1 MNTSGE
7 DPLLYLST
15 LSAIAATGS
24 FSRAADALGLNR
36 AAVSKRV
43 RRMELALGVPVLS
56 RTTRRVEL
64 TLAGTALLARH
75 GQAQAVLQL
84 GVDEARGA
92 MSGIGGSVR
101 VACASSSLAV
111 HLIGPALFG
120 FAHDHPGIRVDLSAQ
135 LTDRAGVPADIE
147 LRITDAPPL
156 DRSARVLARLSWTFR
171 ASIDYV
177 KRHGLP
183 ANPTALLQ
191 HRFVVP
197 ASHDRPATFEHR
209 QSRQNLTVQPDNAMT
224 SDIQEVVYELVK
236 RGAAIGLLPN
246 YLRGANQAKGE
257 LVEVLPDWRL
267 LRLPAQTLYA
277 IHPAA
282 KYQRAA
288 TRAVLDHLAQVCA
301 NLSN

>member
-1 MNTSGE
+1 MRTSGE
-7 DPLLYLST
+7 DPLVYLST
-15 LSAIAATGS
+15 LSAIATTGS
-24 FSRAADALGLNR
+24 FSCAADALGLNR

-75 GQAQAVLQL
+75 SEAQAVLQL

-92 MSGIGGSVR
+92 MSAIGGSVR

-111 HLIGPALFG
+111 HLVGPALFE
-120 FAHDHPGIRVDLSAQ
+120 FAHDHPGIRVDLSA
-135 LTDRAGVPADIE
+135 LVVDKAGTQADIE

-156 DRSARVLARLSWTFR
+156 DRSARALAKLSWAFH
-171 ASIDYV
+171 ASVDYV
-177 KRHGLP
+177 EHHGQP
-183 ANPTALLQ
+183 ANPTETLQ

-197 ASHDRPATFEHR
+197 VSHDRPATFEHR
-209 QSRQNLTVQPDNAMT
+209 RSRKTLTVQPDNAMT
-224 SDIQEVVYELVK
+224 TDIQEVVYELVK
-236 RGAAIGLLPN
+236 RGTAIGLLPN
-246 YLRGANQAKGE
+246 YLWAATPATGK
-257 LVEVLPDWRL
+257 LIEVLSDWRL

-277 IHPAA
+277 IHPVA

-288 TRAVLDHLAQVCA
+288 TRAVLDHLARVCG
-301 NLSN
+301 NLPS